1 MFGETWLNLSTH
13 NALVHFSIQPGDYNT
28 IVPILLATM
37 YAHPITRFT
46 DKEGA
51 LHNELFVFRFT
62 LFLQFYSIIIKADF
76 SFFTVQMLPHK
87 IC

>member
-37 YAHPITRFT
+37 YARPITRFT

-62 LFLQFYSIIIKADF
+62 VFTILFHYNQS
-76 SFFTVQMLPHK
+76 
-87 IC
+87 

>member
-37 YAHPITRFT
+37 YARPITRFT

-62 LFLQFYSIIIKADF
+62 FLQFYSIIIKADF